1 LTISPELQKKY
12 EKLLSFIRKR
22 QSAVVAFS
30 GGVDSSLL
38 CLAAREALGGAA
50 LALTVV
56 SPLLPKSELD
66 DARRV
71 AALTGIEHVL
81 LEKPE
86 LENAVAAN
94 PVDRCYHCK
103 KNEFSAITAYAKG
116 RGVTAVFD
124 GSNTD
129 DLNDYRPGLKA
140 LEELGVESPL
150 REAGLSKAE
159 IRELSK
165 KAGLP
170 TWDKPAFACLASR
183 IPYGQTI
190 DAEKLAAVEAA
201 EAILVRAGFRQV
213 RVRVHGDI
221 ARIEAAP
228 EERRKFFDIAL
239 WDRLASEIKALGFR
253 YAAAELS
260 GYVTGSLNPV
270 SPKSEPR
277 LSPKGE
283 SIRESILRKE
293 TNENTA
299 L

>member
-1 LTISPELQKKY
+1 LKDRSLTISPELRKKY
-12 EKLLSFIRKR
+12 EKLLSLIRKQ
-22 QSAVVAFS
+22 QSAAVAFS

-38 CLAAREALGGAA
+38 CHATREALGGAS

-66 DARRV
+66 DARRI
-71 AALTGIEHVL
+71 AALTGIEHIL
-81 LEKPE
+81 LEEPE
-86 LENAVAAN
+86 LESTVAAN
-94 PVDRCYHCK
+94 PVNRCYHCK
-103 KNEFSAITAYAKG
+103 KNEFSAIIAYAKS
-116 RGVTAVFD
+116 RGITAVFD

-140 LEELGVESPL
+140 LEELGVQSPL

-165 KAGLP
+165 IMGLP

-183 IPYGQTI
+183 IPYGQAI
-190 DAEKLAAVEAA
+190 DVEKLAAVEAA
-201 EAILVRAGFRQV
+201 ETILVRAGFRQV

-221 ARIEAAP
+221 ARIEVAP

-239 WDRLASEIKALGFR
+239 WDRLSSEIKALGFR

-260 GYVTGSLNPV
+260 GYVTGSLNAGIPA
-270 SPKSEPR
+270 PAKA
-277 LSPKGE
+277 G
-283 SIRESILRKE
+283 IYCKE
-293 TNENTA
+293 GKDENAA